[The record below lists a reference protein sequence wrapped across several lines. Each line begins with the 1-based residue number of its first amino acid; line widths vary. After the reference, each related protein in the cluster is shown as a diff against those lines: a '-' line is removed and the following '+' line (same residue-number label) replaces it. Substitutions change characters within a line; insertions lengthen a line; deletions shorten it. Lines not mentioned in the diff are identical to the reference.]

1 MKLESA
7 KCPNCGAT
15 LQLDPGASTAVC
27 DFCHSTFS
35 VKDALAY
42 NGESKKEYRLKMAD
56 DCLEKGVIDEAVKI
70 YSEISKEFPNDYR
83 GWFGIIK
90 CCPVSTTSLS
100 PMTNEYNKAIAFASG
115 ENQKEIEEHRK
126 NREEL
131 IEKYKRFNELTG
143 IINKYRKNKSSAEY
157 EVAKTRGLMTEKELE
172 IGNVNQQISQIQE
185 QSNKSKK
192 KNRILLILSLII
204 IVAAVITFFI
214 SEGVAICLV
223 IAALVCLS
231 SVFSNYMDA
240 KDNNA
245 VIKSIKDEKL
255 SVAEGGYAGLK
266 EILAENESDFS
277 KVCEELKNAEAEKEN
292 LAEELGIK

>member
-90 CCPVSTTSLS
+90 CCPVTCDFQHE
-100 PMTNEYNKAIAFASG
+100 MNDEYDRALAFAP
-115 ENQKEIEEHRK
+115 ENEKETVKKHRQE
-126 NREEL
+126 RVE
-131 IEKYKRFNELTG
+131 R
-143 IINKYRKNKSSAEY
+143 INKFQRFYTLSNLINTVNHNAEKAKDELEDFKQMSS
-157 EVAKTRGLMTEKELE
+157 EKETEIKNLKHQISVEQEE
-172 IGNVNQQISQIQE
+172 IGNIKKR
-185 QSNKSKK
+185 NK
-192 KNRILLILSLII
+192 IFLII
-204 IVAAVITFFI
+204 G
-214 SEGVAICLV
+214 GVAIVLTVTLFFFMPSLAV
-223 IAALVCLS
+223 IFGLAALVCLCGVAS
-231 SVFSNYMDA
+231 CVVDLAGKKELVKVLS
-240 KDNNA
+240 DN
-245 VIKSIKDEKL
+245 
-255 SVAEGGYAGLK
+255 
-266 EILAENESDFS
+266 
-277 KVCEELKNAEAEKEN
+277 ELKTADKKYALLVKALPEKEAKYKEN
-292 LAEELGIK
+292 QKAVFDAESERESLAAELGIN